1 MSQRNPGLILD
12 LFIWPHGDIWGE
24 SEEGIACGAA
34 NNQNRKPE
42 PIIKPALAGQEPAT
56 ISTEGILGCLHGC
69 VWQFR
74 SSFDFDLENL
84 MMLIFVEFRCE
95 CHLSHRDRDAIRN
108 WPSNS
113 WQLLWPWLIWARA
126 KTWNDGPRRKR
137 PMIHWKGH
145 FFIGMVPFCCGPK
158 EFWHIYTH
166 IISANHFPSQLHS
179 EVVELYTPSCLVA
192 TP

>member
-1 MSQRNPGLILD
+1 MSQRNPGSILD
-12 LFIWPHGDIWGE
+12 LFIWPHDDIWGE
-24 SEEGIACGAA
+24 WEEGIACGAA

-95 CHLSHRDRDAIRN
+95 CHLSHRDRDAIRT
-108 WPSNS
+108 WPSDR
-113 WQLLWPWLIWARA
+113 WRLLGSWLIWASA
-126 KTWNDGPRRKR
+126 KRQEMTGPEGRDKWF
-137 PMIHWKGH
+137 IGET
-145 FFIGMVPFCCGPK
+145 FFHGMVPWFCGP
-158 EFWHIYTH
+158 EESWHIPMSSD
-166 IISANHFPSQLHS
+166 ICKSLS
-179 EVVELYTPSCLVA
+179 
-192 TP
+192 